1 MAPSTVAALSYA
13 GLAEAR
19 NIPGGYARLLNP
31 EPIVVYSTPALVEE
45 GNVMTVDVS
54 SCVVSNLM
62 DLGTSDKFNEQ

>member
-1 MAPSTVAALSYA
+1 MAALSYA

-19 NIPGGYARLLNP
+19 NIPGGDARLLNP

-54 SCVVSNLM
+54 SCVSNLM